1 MSRHPKR
8 TPSLED
14 ALEKGFSELK
24 VGESNLMPVEP
35 NVAPQEANSEDQP
48 TQPILYN
55 QKFEAV
61 EDREEFVVSN
71 PVVPAESNEEEAKKA
86 IDIVNEA
93 SSSIGDEFDVEW

>member
-35 NVAPQEANSEDQP
+35 NVAPEEANSEGQP

-71 PVVPAESNEEEAKKA
+71 PVVPAESTEEEAKKV